1 VRELQSPEAL
11 VVTTTPVASCRAC
24 VVASDRLLQKN
35 DEAYVFCLAECLTR
49 SLKDVLENLCMLHRV
64 KLGVMKVVAERSK
77 GNPQ

>member
-1 VRELQSPEAL
+1 M
-11 VVTTTPVASCRAC
+11 TTTPVASCRAC

-77 GNPQ
+77 GSPR

>member
-1 VRELQSPEAL
+1 
-11 VVTTTPVASCRAC
+11 VTTTPVASCRAC
-24 VVASDRLLQKN
+24 IVANDKAPQKN
-35 DEAYVFCLAECLTR
+35 DEVYVFCLAECLTR